1 MDRDDSSI
9 IYPSGCGRDR
19 LEISSPALN
28 EMRDDLA
35 PVVTGVPSDI
45 GRRIYLNGHDLR
57 SRATLK
63 DDDKGAN
70 ATVVTAAF
78 LAALNVSNDEG
89 IPDIGS
95 RNNVC

>member
-1 MDRDDSSI
+1 MRTAVRRNS
-9 IYPSGCGRDR
+9 PSGCGRDR

-28 EMRDDLA
+28 EMQDDLG

-45 GRRIYLNGHDLR
+45 RRWIYLNGHDLR
-57 SRATLK
+57 GRAALK
-63 DDDKGAN
+63 DDDEGAN
-70 ATVVTAAF
+70 ATVVTTAF

-95 RNNVC
+95 RNDMC